1 MMHPFLIFLMF
12 LYELLAM
19 PNKSNAN
26 VEQFTRRIPKKAKQI
41 YILRESYVSGV
52 NIFYINK

>member
-1 MMHPFLIFLMF
+1 
-12 LYELLAM
+12 M